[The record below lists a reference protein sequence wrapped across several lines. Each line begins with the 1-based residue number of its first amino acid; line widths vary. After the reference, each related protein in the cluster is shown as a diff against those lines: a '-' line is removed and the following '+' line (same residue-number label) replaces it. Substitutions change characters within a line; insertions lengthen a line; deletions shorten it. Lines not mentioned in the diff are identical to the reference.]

1 MATRSKRVRWIVLVV
16 LALVVAGVGAA
27 VVLSQPE
34 LSDARDR
41 VDARWTPLRAP
52 LIARYEALDG
62 VSTAVTDAG
71 AGERAVT
78 KDLDAALA
86 RWSDLALQGDNHN
99 DPAAEATSAGELESL
114 ARRMRA
120 NIAASDRLNTN
131 EGVQVAIGAFDQSVP
146 PPAAVTA
153 YNRAA
158 RAYEDQRTGVIRAIV
173 AGILGYES
181 RPQLVLGP

>member
-1 MATRSKRVRWIVLVV
+1 MATRHRRVRWIVLVV
-16 LALVVAGVGAA
+16 LVLVAAGAA
-27 VVLSQPE
+27 AAIVLSQPE

-52 LIARYEALDG
+52 LAARYEALAG
-62 VSTAVTDAG
+62 VTTAVTDAG
-71 AGERAVT
+71 GGDRAVT
-78 KDLDAALA
+78 KELDAALQ
-86 RWSDLALQGDNHN
+86 RWSRLALQGDNHN
-99 DPAAEATSAGELESL
+99 DPAAEVAVAGELESL

-120 NIAASDRLNTN
+120 NVAASDRLGSN
-131 EGVQVAIGAFDQSVP
+131 EAVQVAIGAFDQAVP

-158 RAYEDQRTGVIRAIV
+158 RVYEDERDGIVRALV
-173 AGILGYES
+173 ARVLGYES